1 MAVQWRATHIAG
13 RRQRGER
20 HRGWLRNRRERRE
33 RRARQARQ
41 ARQSREAGHAQ
52 VGGDNPIDFEAG
64 RRPGQAA

>member
-1 MAVQWRATHIAG
+1 MAVQWRAARIVS

-20 HRGWLRNRRERRE
+20 HRGWRRARSE

-41 ARQSREAGHAQ
+41 AGQARQARQAQ
-52 VGGDNPIDFEAG
+52 VGGENPISFEVG